1 VRRSLAGGTA
11 VEETIISQR
20 KAKADALRAL
30 GDDPYANDFRVTH
43 LAADLLTEHADKDAE
58 TLEAAALAVAVAGR
72 VMAVRRMGK
81 VVFLVVLDRSTQIQ
95 VNLFQNELPELD
107 FQRLEHLD
115 VGDIVGVG
123 GVMMRTRKGELSVK
137 ARSFRV
143 LTKTLRPLP
152 EKWHGLTDVAVRY
165 RQRYVDLIVN
175 EETRRTFQARS
186 RIVSYIRRFFE
197 DRDYLEVETPML
209 ASLYGGAA
217 ARPFVTHNNALD
229 MKLYLRIAPELALKR
244 LVVGGLH
251 RVFELNKNFR
261 NEGVSTRHNPEF
273 TALEFYEAFANYEDL
288 MNLTETLLEGLCTH
302 MHGTAAIPYG
312 EHTLS
317 FEKPFR
323 RLSVYQGLVEHA
335 GIPEGDVENR
345 EVLLAAAARYEIGK
359 TEQMPLGY
367 LQMAVF
373 EAAAEHLLIQPTFV
387 TDFPLDV
394 SPLSRKKD
402 SNPRLVDRFELYVA
416 GREIANAF
424 SELNDPVDQYER
436 FDAQAQNRE
445 KGDDEAHPM
454 DEDFIRALEFG
465 MPPTAGEG
473 IGIDRLVMLMTNS
486 PSIRDVLFFPLMRP
500 EG

>member
-1 VRRSLAGGTA
+1 VARPDGRR
-11 VEETIISQR
+11 
-20 KAKADALRAL
+20 
-30 GDDPYANDFRVTH
+30 
-43 LAADLLTEHADKDAE
+43 
-58 TLEAAALAVAVAGR
+58 
-72 VMAVRRMGK
+72 
-81 VVFLVVLDRSTQIQ
+81 
-95 VNLFQNELPELD
+95 
-107 FQRLEHLD
+107 
-115 VGDIVGVG
+115 
-123 GVMMRTRKGELSVK
+123 
-137 ARSFRV
+137 
-143 LTKTLRPLP
+143 RPLS
-152 EKWHGLTDVAVRY
+152 
-165 RQRYVDLIVN
+165 QRYVDLIVN

-486 PSIRDVLFFPLMRP
+486 PSIRDVLFFPLDASGGVSRFVGRP
-500 EG
+500 LRELRRLAVPAAGEASPPGPPARARAAGPRRARCGPRHRRVRR

>member
-1 VRRSLAGGTA
+1 M
-11 VEETIISQR
+11 EETIISQR
-20 KAKADALRAL
+20 RAKADALRAL

-43 LAADLLTEHADKDAE
+43 LAATLLTEHADTVAE
-58 TLEAAALAVAVAGR
+58 TLEAAAHSVAIAGR
-72 VMAVRRMGK
+72 VMAIRRMGK
-81 VVFLVVLDRSTQIQ
+81 VVFLVLLDRSGQLQ
-95 VNLFQNELPELD
+95 ANLFQNELPELD
-107 FQRLEHLD
+107 FVRLEHLD
-115 VGDIVGVG
+115 LGDIVGVT
-123 GVMMRTRKGELSVK
+123 GVMMRTRKGELSIR
-137 ARSFRV
+137 ARGFRV
-143 LTKTLRPLP
+143 LTKSLRPLP

-175 EETRRTFQARS
+175 DEVRRTFQARS
-186 RIVSYIRRFFE
+186 RIVSFIRRFFE

-209 ASLYGGAA
+209 QSIYGGAA
-217 ARPFVTHNNALD
+217 ARPFTTHHNSLD
-229 MKLYLRIAPELALKR
+229 LKLFLRIAPELNLKR

-261 NEGVSTRHNPEF
+261 NEGVSTQHNPEF
-273 TALEFYEAFANYEDL
+273 TALEFYEAFATYEDL
-288 MNLTETLLEGLCTH
+288 MDLTETLLSDLCTH
-302 MHGTAAIPYG
+302 LHGSAVIPYG
-312 EHTLS
+312 DHTLS

-335 GIPEGDVENR
+335 GVAPADVENR
-345 EVLLAAAARYEIGK
+345 EALLAAAERLHVAK
-359 TEQMPLGY
+359 TDKMPLGY
-367 LQMAVF
+367 LQMAIF

-402 SNPRLVDRFELYVA
+402 ANPHLVDRFELYVA

-424 SELNDPVDQYER
+424 SELNDPIDQHER
-436 FDAQAQNRE
+436 FAAQVAHRE
-445 KGDDEAHPM
+445 ADGDDEAHPM
-454 DEDFIRALEFG
+454 DEDFVRALEFG
-465 MPPTAGEG
+465 LPPTAGEG